1 MGKTIAGAAI
11 IGAVTIALA
20 DAPDWD
26 INTFAGWL
34 AAMTALAFI
43 GQFAPEVATALTG
56 LLLAVLILGERG
68 RIAIDRLGTIVGAGR

>member
-1 MGKTIAGAAI
+1 MGKTIAGAALA
-11 IGAVTIALA
+11 GAVVIALA
-20 DAPDWD
+20 DAPEWD

-68 RIAIDRLGTIVGAGR
+68 RIAIDRLGAIVGR